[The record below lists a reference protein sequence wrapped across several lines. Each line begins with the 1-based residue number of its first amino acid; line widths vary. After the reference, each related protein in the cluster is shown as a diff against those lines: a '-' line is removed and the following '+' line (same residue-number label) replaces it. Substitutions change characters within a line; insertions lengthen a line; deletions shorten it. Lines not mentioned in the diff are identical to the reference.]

1 MLEGR
6 HAMIGACALL
16 LVQVITLWT
25 SRGHPA
31 AALLSDAVQLLLGLL
46 CVLASIRAF
55 RHSTGAWRYCWLW
68 LTVTFGIWT
77 GAQVLGI
84 YIDKTGSQFLDPL
97 DDLLFFVSGIPFGML
112 LFLDPD
118 EESDRFDLL
127 HLLDFFQICGFWIC
141 VYLYFLRQ
149 FPGHAET
156 GWGPFG
162 WSTSLVFNGVVA
174 LSFVCRAVVTDS
186 TEGRKFFG
194 FLVAYLFLSGL
205 ADSYFSMAANQVEPG
220 SWFDLVWSG
229 LLLFPLF
236 MAATWKETQIS
247 DGGRKRRPRT
257 LVNQMFPLVYPFF
270 SLLLIAQMAE
280 AKRIL
285 DSLIGCAI
293 FLAVCVRVL
302 IIHGRLIRAQDRLQF
317 EATHDGLTGLANR
330 RAVLEHLE
338 KELDRHLRTGE
349 PVGLIMAD
357 ADHFK
362 KINDVYGHGVGDE
375 VLRELAR
382 RMKCVLRRYDTAGRY
397 GGEEFLVVLP
407 NCDAQNTE
415 AGAERLRASV
425 AQQPV
430 LTSAGMVPVTMSMG
444 FIATTGMQDSDST
457 TLLRLADEALYRA
470 KENGRNRVE
479 GTLVRELSRS

>member
-229 LLLFPLF
+229 LLLFRCSWQSL
-236 MAATWKETQIS
+236 
-247 DGGRKRRPRT
+247 GRKRK
-257 LVNQMFPLVYPFF
+257 FPMAAGNAAPALWSIRCSRWCTRF
-270 SLLLIAQMAE
+270 SA
-280 AKRIL
+280 
-285 DSLIGCAI
+285 C
-293 FLAVCVRVL
+293 C
-302 IIHGRLIRAQDRLQF
+302 
-317 EATHDGLTGLANR
+317 
-330 RAVLEHLE
+330 
-338 KELDRHLRTGE
+338 
-349 PVGLIMAD
+349 
-357 ADHFK
+357 
-362 KINDVYGHGVGDE
+362 
-375 VLRELAR
+375 
-382 RMKCVLRRYDTAGRY
+382 
-397 GGEEFLVVLP
+397 
-407 NCDAQNTE
+407 
-415 AGAERLRASV
+415 
-425 AQQPV
+425 
-430 LTSAGMVPVTMSMG
+430 
-444 FIATTGMQDSDST
+444 
-457 TLLRLADEALYRA
+457 
-470 KENGRNRVE
+470 
-479 GTLVRELSRS
+479 